1 MANGKLTMVKA
12 AAAKAAKEV
21 KAKAVV
27 AEPVAEVKAV
37 NDGVEAIV
45 KAIDNGRQKKVR
57 LTVQQKEVDKV
68 LAEYAG
74 QVLTAELCGS
84 LRDSIVA
91 LMPKREKKAKR
102 MIVGEDGKTIELKRP
117 MTAYLLYSSETR
129 AEHQAAHPDAKLGEL
144 SKFIAA
150 AWKDLPEAEKA
161 TYTKAAA
168 AAMEEYKLKL
178 ADSVEGSSESESEP
192 EVLTEEQQIM
202 KMTVAGMRAYA
213 EEHGLKECITG
224 LKLKADLQKALLE
237 KKNPKEKKSAEPKS
251 KKSAEPK
258 KSEEPKEKAEPKEKS
273 AYTEAQLKKTN
284 VAGADGLQAIAT
296 AAGIATKGLLKKDL
310 IQAILEH
317 QKQQE

>member
-1 MANGKLTMVKA
+1 MVKA
-12 AAAKAAKEV
+12 AAAKEV

-57 LTVQQKEVDKV
+57 LTSQQKEVDKV

-74 QVLTAELCGS
+74 KVLTAELCGT

-91 LMPKREKKAKR
+91 LLPKCEKKAKR
-102 MIVGEDGKTIELKRP
+102 MIQDEDGKMVELKRP

-129 AEHQAAHPDAKLGEL
+129 AEHQAAHPGAKLGEL

-150 AWKDLPEAEKA
+150 AWKDLPEAKKA

-168 AAMEEYKLKL
+168 AAMEEYKHKL
-178 ADSVEGSSESESEP
+178 EESVEGSSESESEP

-237 KKNPKEKKSAEPKS
+237 KKNPKEPKEKKSAEPKS
-251 KKSAEPK
+251 KEKSA
-258 KSEEPKEKAEPKEKS
+258 EPKEKAEPKEEKS
-273 AYTEAQLKKTN
+273 TYTEAQLKKTN

-317 QKQQE
+317 QKQQECV